1 MPLKHS
7 IRILAYGLLA
17 SVAVLSIRLSLA
29 DKDHSNALL
38 TVHEWGTFTSIAGA
52 DGQAVDWLPLNGSTD
67 LPTFVEHFRDSGFKV
82 GLNGTVR
89 METPVMYFYSPRE
102 MTVSVKVAFSKGVIT
117 EWYPHA
123 AVLGDVGL
131 YQKNSEDGS
140 ISWEAVALDPGFKAD
155 LPRESPNNR
164 YYAARETS
172 ATPLLVRTPLG
183 DQHEKFLFYRGV
195 SVFPVPVS
203 ATLLPNGG
211 KLLIKNL
218 DEQAIPH
225 VLLFERRGTRLGYRV
240 VGPVQNQVTLDP
252 PELTGTL
259 DSLNSDLE
267 AMLMAQGLYRDEAR
281 AMVQTWRDSWFD
293 EGSRLIYLVP
303 SRFVNK
309 ILPLSISPAP
319 ARTVRVFVG
328 RLELVTPATEKAVEA
343 AFESHDNLTLGR
355 YGRFLEPILNE
366 MIQSASDES
375 RRNVLRKYLSAAY
388 DFQTNEKHPGNGQ

>member
-1 MPLKHS
+1 MPLKHF
-7 IRILAYGLLA
+7 IRVLAYGLLA
-17 SVAVLSIRLSLA
+17 SIAVLSIRLSVA
-29 DKDHSNALL
+29 DKDHAHALL

-52 DGQAVDWLPLNGSTD
+52 DGQAVNWLPLTGSTD
-67 LPTFVEHFRDSGFKV
+67 LPTFVEHFRTSGFKV

-102 MTVSVKVAFSKGVIT
+102 MTVSVKVAFSKGLIT

-123 AVLGDVGL
+123 TVLGDVGL
-131 YQKNSEDGS
+131 YQKNSGDGT
-140 ISWEAVALDPGFKAD
+140 ISWDAVALDPGFKAE
-155 LPRESPNNR
+155 LPRESQNNR

-172 ATPLLVRTPLG
+172 STPLLVGTPLG
-183 DQHEKFLFYRGV
+183 DQREKFLFYRGV

-203 ATLLPNGG
+203 ATLAPNGG
-211 KLLIKNL
+211 QLLIKNL
-218 DEQAIPH
+218 DEQPIPN
-225 VLLFERRGTRLGYRV
+225 VLLFERRGKRLGYRIA
-240 VGPVQNQVTLDP
+240 GPVQNQVTLDP

-267 AMLMAQGLYRDEAR
+267 AMLIAQGLYRDEAR

-303 SRFVNK
+303 SRFVDK

-366 MIQSASDES
+366 MIQTASDES

-388 DFQTNEKHPGNGQ
+388 DFQANDKHPGNGQ